1 MIYFLKDENNY
12 VKIGFSTD
20 VIKRIYHL
28 RTSSPYKS
36 DVLLIIKGDYSL
48 EQELHK
54 KFKDS
59 LKSGEWFL
67 FSKEIESF
75 INDNQKNNLCWEFGF
90 TDENNIN
97 IDLNN
102 KLKTER
108 LRQGL
113 SLANLGDILGIRPQS
128 VYDFELSELHQRI
141 SLKMMVKVAKAL
153 GKEFQYRLK

>member
-12 VKIGFSTD
+12 VKIGFSTN
-20 VIKRIYHL
+20 VIRRIYSL
-28 RTSSPYKS
+28 RTSSPYKTE
-36 DVLLIIKGDYSL
+36 VLLIIKGDYEQ

-59 LKSGEWFL
+59 FHSGEWFL

-75 INDNQKNNLCWEFGF
+75 INNNQKDSLCWEFGF
-90 TDENNIN
+90 TDENNSN
-97 IDLNN
+97 LN

-108 LRQGL
+108 LRQNL

-128 VYDFELSELHQRI
+128 VYDLELSELHQNI
-141 SLKMMVKVAKAL
+141 SLKTMVKVAKAL